1 MSRLSCVCS
10 SNPRY
15 NLVLRQPGGQL
26 SFDVRKQ
33 KIHLLHSMNLKGYQ
47 QVRLDNTQFTE
58 LCTKDLETVHL
69 AQLTPKAGGGVQL
82 RHNLVLSVQLHC

>member
-26 SFDVRKQ
+26 SFEVRKQ
-33 KIHLLHSMNLKGYQ
+33 KINLLPSMNLKGCQ
-47 QVRLDNTQFTE
+47 QVRLDNIQYAE
-58 LCTKDLETVHL
+58 LCTKDFETVYL
-69 AQLTPKAGGGVQL
+69 AQLSPKAGIQL